1 MQSDVEALSNLL
13 NEHTELY
20 EETYEAQTNHATLL
34 HKTSIESTKVKK
46 VPNKTDDNQIW
57 CLSELLPIFKTSK
70 NDRRKQP
77 RYETFYKHNVG
88 TENIFLKNGAENSES
103 SRVVVKIHFP
113 ETSLASDL
121 NLEIKD
127 KYLVASSRYKSLLM
141 FFQHNVYAKRGTAK
155 WDKEINVL
163 SVEIPINKSW
173 QY

>member
-20 EETYEAQTNHATLL
+20 EETYEAQTKHALML
-34 HKTSIESTKVKK
+34 HNSSKVSTEVNK

-88 TENIFLKNGAENSES
+88 TVNIFMKNGAENNES

-127 KYLVASSRYKSLLM
+127 KYLVASSRYKRLLI
-141 FFQHNVYAKRGTAK
+141 FFQHNVCAKRGTAK
-155 WDKEINVL
+155 WDREINVL
-163 SVEIPINKSW
+163 SVEIPINKSQ

>member
-20 EETYEAQTNHATLL
+20 EETYEAQTKHALML
-34 HKTSIESTKVKK
+34 HNSSKVSTEVNK

-77 RYETFYKHNVG
+77 RYDTFYKHNVG
-88 TENIFLKNGAENSES
+88 TENIFMKNGAENNES

-127 KYLVASSRYKSLLM
+127 KYLVASSRYKRLLI
-141 FFQHNVYAKRGTAK
+141 FFQHNVCAKRGTAK
-155 WDKEINVL
+155 WDREINVL
-163 SVEIPINKSW
+163 SVEIPINKSQ